1 MIGSIVLLAR
11 NENNFVEQKAALKE
25 GESLVQDAN
34 AQQLNPELDG
44 KLVHIQ
50 GVTSSPAS
58 SLQDPRFGV
67 KADDLKLISDQNLQA
82 KNVMTTMVEV
92 RTVLQPTTTRKSGQI
107 QPLIQV
113 DSMRL
118 RDTKIQRPENM
129 KARLEKRNQ
138 SSWESLL

>member
-67 KADDLKLISDQNLQA
+67 KADDLKLIRS
-82 KNVMTTMVEV
+82 VEMYQ
-92 RTVLQPTTTRKSGQI
+92 RSESSSEECHDNYGGSQDCTTTYDYK
-107 QPLIQV
+107 
-113 DSMRL
+113 
-118 RDTKIQRPENM
+118 K
-129 KARLEKRNQ
+129 K
-138 SSWESLL
+138 